1 MGNFKRKHKK
11 MKHEIFKT
19 DTPELV
25 AISIDGDNKVT
36 FATTEEM

>member
-1 MGNFKRKHKK
+1 MRY
-11 MKHEIFKT
+11 EIYKIEN
-19 DTPELV
+19 PELI